1 MSDTEKRRIYDKR
14 KYLKR
19 RIIEK
24 CKVHHDLGDIK
35 ISLTIQIG
43 SNKEKKVSMVPKERV
58 NNLPLQIVK
67 ESVKTELTVMC
78 QQFVEIDP
86 TIQEQIKNLV
96 S

>member
-1 MSDTEKRRIYDKR
+1 MSDTEKRKIYDKR
-14 KYLKR
+14 KYLKD

-24 CKVHHDLGDIK
+24 CKVYHDLGDIK